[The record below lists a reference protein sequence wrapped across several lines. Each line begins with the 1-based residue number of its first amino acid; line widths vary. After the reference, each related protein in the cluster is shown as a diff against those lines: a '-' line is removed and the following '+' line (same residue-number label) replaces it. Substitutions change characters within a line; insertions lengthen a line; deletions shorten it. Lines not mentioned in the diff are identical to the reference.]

1 MKKITVIDRF
11 QTGWGLILAVETSE
25 AINPGD
31 VVCVDSV
38 VYEVVRIMLS
48 TRPQGVERIGL
59 VVKVKSE
66 NSQEI

>member
-25 AINPGD
+25 TINPGD

-59 VVKVKSE
+59 VVKVKNE
-66 NSQEI
+66 N

>member
-31 VVCVDSV
+31 VVCTDGV

-48 TRPQGVERIGL
+48 TRPQDIERIGL
-59 VVKVKSE
+59 VVKVKNE
-66 NSQEI
+66 N